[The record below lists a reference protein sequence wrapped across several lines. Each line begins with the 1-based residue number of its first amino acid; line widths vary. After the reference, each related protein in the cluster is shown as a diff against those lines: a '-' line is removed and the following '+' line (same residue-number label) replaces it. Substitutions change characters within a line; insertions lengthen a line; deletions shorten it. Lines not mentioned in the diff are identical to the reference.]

1 VDHIWDYIH
10 PVLVAIHRTVN
21 NVELPYTE
29 EEVQKHVSD
38 WAGYM
43 NKKYA
48 GLNVFPG
55 VVGAV
60 DGFVIERTR
69 PTQRELNG
77 KDFRTYLN
85 RAGVFAWVSMA
96 IVGVYCQFLM
106 FEIKSPGA
114 TNGCCA
120 FEVGGRPAVAA
131 LPRGAKT
138 RGSNLPRRR
147 GARPDLPRRE

>member
-1 VDHIWDYIH
+1 LWNLPRDDLDLIWYQVNVDHIWDYIH

-85 RAGVFAWVSMA
+85 LG
-96 IVGVYCQFLM
+96 
-106 FEIKSPGA
+106 
-114 TNGCCA
+114 
-120 FEVGGRPAVAA
+120 
-131 LPRGAKT
+131 
-138 RGSNLPRRR
+138 
-147 GARPDLPRRE
+147 

>member
-1 VDHIWDYIH
+1 LWNLPRDDLDLIWYQVNVDHIWDYIH

-43 NKKYA
+43 DKKYA
-48 GLNVFPG
+48 GLDVFPG

-69 PTQRELNG
+69 PTQRELVRIWLPFTWINLTLVVLRW
-77 KDFRTYLN
+77 FLN
-85 RAGVFAWVSMA
+85 LVLRA
-96 IVGVYCQFLM
+96 
-106 FEIKSPGA
+106 A
-114 TNGCCA
+114 TS
-120 FEVGGRPAVAA
+120 
-131 LPRGAKT
+131 LP
-138 RGSNLPRRR
+138 
-147 GARPDLPRRE
+147 